1 MTSASATTARNAVLA
16 TFAVSGFAFAS
27 WAARIPTIRGQL
39 DLTPGELGRTL
50 LVGALGSVVSLP
62 FAGRVITRVGA
73 ARTVMIGVVTVA
85 VGLLALGAAVDV
97 LGHLA
102 LTAAAIFVV
111 AVGISLWDVAMNHEG
126 AAVEQRLGRTMMPV
140 FHACFSGGTVLGAL
154 VAAGVIRV
162 GLPVV
167 GHLAAAAAVALV
179 VGLWVPRGFLARD
192 LEVGGGAGVTERP
205 GSAWLEPRTLV
216 IGVVVLVAA
225 LTEGTAN
232 DWIALAVTEGHDQ
245 PEEVGVLAFATFLA
259 AMTAGRLLGVRVLDR
274 FGRVPVLR
282 VLFGLAVVGS
292 LLVVLGGTVT
302 AFVGVVLWGV
312 GASLGFPTGMSAAA
326 DDPARAAARLSVVS
340 TIGYLAFIVG
350 PPLLGL
356 LGDHVGVL
364 RSLLLVG
371 VLAVPALLAVPA
383 VRERAPRDAGHADLN
398 PHYPRA
404 MRLNECSTR
413 PPEED
418 A

>member
-1 MTSASATTARNAVLA
+1 MTAAHATTARSAVLA

-27 WAARIPTIRGQL
+27 WAARIPSIREQL

-50 LVGALGSVVSLP
+50 LFGALGSVVSLP

-73 ARTVMIGVVTVA
+73 ARTVITGVVTVA
-85 VGLLALGAAVDV
+85 IGLLALGAAVDV
-97 LGHLA
+97 LGDVA
-102 LTAAAIFVV
+102 ATSAAIFLV

-126 AAVEQRLGRTMMPV
+126 AAVEQRLGRTTMPV
-140 FHACFSGGTVLGAL
+140 FHAFFSGGTVLGAL
-154 VAAGVIRV
+154 VAAALVRV
-162 GLPVV
+162 DVPVM
-167 GHLAAAAAVALV
+167 GHLAAAVAVAAAI
-179 VGLWVPRGFLARD
+179 GLWVPRGFLPRV
-192 LEVGGGAGVTERP
+192 LEVGDGTTPVERP

-216 IGVVVLVAA
+216 IGLVVLVAA

-232 DWIALAVTEGHDQ
+232 DWVALAVTEGHDQ

-282 VLFGLAVVGS
+282 VLFALAVVGS
-292 LLVVLGGTVT
+292 LLVVLGSTAT

-383 VRERAPRDAGHADLN
+383 VRERDREPRPERRTAGHA
-398 PHYPRA
+398 
-404 MRLNECSTR
+404 
-413 PPEED
+413 
-418 A
+418 